1 MNLQFRFPTILVVW
15 LERFTEDFIGGQT
28 NEPRLG
34 DHFDDFRYKII
45 LLENSRIMALSLLGA
60 DIWRTFE
67 RIPCASCQK
76 SYKYRAAETRMNL
89 FGVLSAVLA
98 GELID

>member
-15 LERFTEDFIGGQT
+15 LERFTEDFIAGQT
-28 NEPRLG
+28 NEPRLC
-34 DHFDDFRYKII
+34 DHFRDKII
-45 LLENSRIMALSLLGA
+45 LENSRIMALSLLGA
-60 DIWRTFE
+60 DIWRTIE